1 MAPVMRTML
10 ELLESCG
17 DVVMPPFIDEVRFDS
32 HEILDVASPLSLSL
46 GFERRDVVDIAGSL
60 SHESDRQQVF
70 PIGVGVS
77 KFRLPATVTGA
88 VVAREVSD

>member
-1 MAPVMRTML
+1 
-10 ELLESCG
+10 
-17 DVVMPPFIDEVRFDS
+17 MPPFINEVRSDS
-32 HEILDVASPLSLSL
+32 HEILDVASPSSLSL
-46 GFERRDVVDIAGSL
+46 GFEMRDVVDVGGSL
-60 SHESDRQQVF
+60 SPEFDRNMI